1 MWYFKVFW
9 QDGVIS
15 LKKNLWGQVSL
26 NYISFYFD
34 NFLLYISGGKPDDIT
49 VVIAKVTSLSEFL

>member
-1 MWYFKVFW
+1 MEW
-9 QDGVIS
+9 S
-15 LKKNLWGQVSL
+15 RQVSL